1 MKLQEIDA
9 IWAALAEQ
17 SSRHKELLEESL
29 KTEKEKES
37 LRVEFARLAKELA
50 EHVASVCRRIKSS
63 EFGKTLVEVSECK
76 EKLEE
81 DSEICKEELNS
92 RMGVIFKNLEKQNQ
106 LGVSDNPHTSIGKK
120 ELDLLSQ
127 RVLDALEERHQ
138 KYEKEL
144 ERQRKMEQKRI
155 EFAEA
160 AEMLVTLI
168 ASENSAIN
176 AMTGEPEQLSAQIS
190 ERFAEGSVVNGKL
203 QEIQTLFN
211 ECIKMEIT
219 ENKVSMFLSIFNICS
234 MLSTLYPTSAAR
246 SPIFRSMFVHIYQS
260 CNQKNM
266 QKRCIMLMP
275 PSSFSGVPLPLSNS
289 MK

>member
-219 ENKVSMFLSIFNICS
+219 ENKVSIFLSYF
-234 MLSTLYPTSAAR
+234 
-246 SPIFRSMFVHIYQS
+246 
-260 CNQKNM
+260 
-266 QKRCIMLMP
+266 
-275 PSSFSGVPLPLSNS
+275 
-289 MK
+289 